1 MALLY
6 KRTEGRVYFPH
17 KEGHDPDAYSDYHFL
32 CEGCFNWASGTK
44 NVVYYTDLVIDP
56 TYFTYVEHSTT
67 LESMFCDVC
76 TICGQYVKLAE
87 KPELC
92 AYEHECD
99 RCYLELQ
106 DGLVRSK
113 VEDIK
118 YQLQLLEN
126 RYEEPSETFWAVR
139 DMLNWVDEIQ
149 KEQEIDIYV

>member
-6 KRTEGRVYFPH
+6 KRTEGRVYYPH
-17 KEGHDPDAYSDYHFL
+17 KEGRDPDAYSDYHFL

>member
-17 KEGHDPDAYSDYHFL
+17 KEGRDPDAYSDYHFL

-44 NVVYYTDLVIDP
+44 NLIIDP
-56 TYFTYVEHSTT
+56 DYFTYVEHSTT

-99 RCYLELQ
+99 RCYLEQQ
-106 DGLVRSK
+106 DAVVRSK
-113 VEDIK
+113 VVDIK

-126 RYEEPSETFWAVR
+126 KYVEPSETFWAIR
-139 DMLNWVDEIQ
+139 DMLNWIDEIQ

>member
-17 KEGHDPDAYSDYHFL
+17 REGRDPDAYSDYHFL
-32 CEGCFNWASGTK
+32 CEGCFNWASGSK
-44 NVVYYTDLVIDP
+44 NLIIDP
-56 TYFTYVEHSTT
+56 DYFIHVEHSTT

-76 TICGQYVKLAE
+76 TICGQYVKIASNI
-87 KPELC
+87 ELC
-92 AYEHECD
+92 AYEHGCD
-99 RCYLELQ
+99 RCYLEQQ
-106 DGLVRSK
+106 DDLVRSK
-113 VEDIK
+113 VMDIK

-126 RYEEPSETFWAVR
+126 IYVEPSQTFWAIR